1 MATVRGLQN
10 FMQAIG
16 KSGGISASNLYE
28 FEIQPP
34 VNFDKP
40 GAKKTVLSLA
50 EFSKRNVT
58 DSFLNLVGSGN
69 SLNLQ
74 LLCNEIQLPGVTYS
88 AFDVKSVHK
97 GITQKM
103 ATAKVYN
110 ELDVSFFMDGTSLP
124 LRFFRAWQDYIQNG
138 VHGTGSQYYLN
149 DIPYKRAFASNYY
162 EDYACDIILRKL
174 EKFEVHKKEDDT
186 PRTLD
191 LEPTYRTAWSARL
204 VKAYPYTVASI
215 PYSAGPA
222 QLVKVTVG
230 FYYEYSDLK
239 VDKRPLAFQ

>member
-1 MATVRGLQN
+1 MAAARGLQN

-16 KSGGISASNLYE
+16 KSGGISASNLYQFSFQPTAKLKKFFDDNVFDE
-28 FEIQPP
+28 FL
-34 VNFDKP
+34 K
-40 GAKKTVLSLA
+40 L
-50 EFSKRNVT
+50 T
-58 DSFLNLVGSGN
+58 DNGDG
-69 SLNLQ
+69 LNLQ

-124 LRFFRAWQDYIQNG
+124 LRFFRAWQDFTSNG
-138 VHGTGSQYYLN
+138 VGGNPEFFYDDQQ
-149 DIPYKRAFASNYY
+149 YKRAFASNYY
-162 EDYACDIILRKL
+162 EDYACDMFIHKL
-174 EKFEVHKKEDDT
+174 EKFDSNQG
-186 PRTLD
+186 
-191 LEPTYRTAWSARL
+191 EPIKDGEYKNPWNVRL

-230 FYYEYSDLK
+230 FYYEYSHLMT
-239 VDKRPLAFQ
+239 F

>member
-10 FMQAIG
+10 FMQAVG

-28 FEIQPP
+28 FQIQPTS
-34 VNFDKP
+34 K
-40 GAKKTVLSLA
+40 LI
-50 EFSKRNVT
+50 EFFKRNVT
-58 DSFLNLVGSGN
+58 DSFLDMVGSG
-69 SLNLQ
+69 SQLNLQ

-88 AFDVKSVHK
+88 AFDIKSVHK
-97 GITQKM
+97 GITQKH

-110 ELDVSFFMDGTSLP
+110 ELDVSFFMDGTSMP

-138 VHGTGSQYYLN
+138 VHGATSQYYLN

-162 EDYACDIILRKL
+162 EDYACDMILTKL
-174 EKFEVHKKEDDT
+174 EKFETFKEKDDT

-191 LEPTYRTAWSARL
+191 LEPKYRNAWQARL

-215 PYSAGPA
+215 PYSSGAA

>member
-1 MATVRGLQN
+1 MASARGLQN
-10 FMQAIG
+10 FMQAVG
-16 KSGGISASNLYE
+16 KSGGVSASNLYQFSFQPTEKLKKFFEDNVFDE
-28 FEIQPP
+28 FL
-34 VNFDKP
+34 K
-40 GAKKTVLSLA
+40 L
-50 EFSKRNVT
+50 T
-58 DSFLNLVGSGN
+58 DNGDTM
-69 SLNLQ
+69 NLQ

-124 LRFFRAWQDYIQNG
+124 LRFFRAWQDFTSNG
-138 VHGTGSQYYLN
+138 VSGNPEFFYDDQQ
-149 DIPYKRAFASNYY
+149 YKRAFASNYY
-162 EDYACDIILRKL
+162 EDYACDMFIHKL
-174 EKFEVHKKEDDT
+174 EKFDSNQG
-186 PRTLD
+186 
-191 LEPTYRTAWSARL
+191 EPIKDGEYKNPWNVRL

-230 FYYEYSDLK
+230 FYYEYSHLMT
-239 VDKRPLAFQ
+239 FS

>member
-28 FEIQPP
+28 FQIQPTS
-34 VNFDKP
+34 K
-40 GAKKTVLSLA
+40 LI
-50 EFSKRNVT
+50 EFFKRNVT
-58 DSFLNLVGSGN
+58 DSFLDMVGSG
-69 SLNLQ
+69 SQLNLQ

-88 AFDVKSVHK
+88 AFDIKSVHK
-97 GITQKM
+97 GITQKH

-110 ELDVSFFMDGTSLP
+110 ELDVSFFMDGTSMP

-138 VHGTGSQYYLN
+138 VHGATSQYYLN

-162 EDYACDIILRKL
+162 EDYACDMILTKL
-174 EKFEVHKKEDDT
+174 EKFETFKEKDDS

-191 LEPTYRTAWSARL
+191 LEPKYRNAWSARL

>member
-1 MATVRGLQN
+1 MAAARGLQN

-16 KSGGISASNLYE
+16 KSGGISASNLYQFSFQPTAKLKKFFDDNVFDE
-28 FEIQPP
+28 FL
-34 VNFDKP
+34 K
-40 GAKKTVLSLA
+40 L
-50 EFSKRNVT
+50 T
-58 DSFLNLVGSGN
+58 DNGDGM
-69 SLNLQ
+69 NLQ

-124 LRFFRAWQDYIQNG
+124 LRFFRAWQDFTTNG
-138 VHGTGSQYYLN
+138 VGGNPEFFYDDQQ
-149 DIPYKRAFASNYY
+149 YKRAFASNYY
-162 EDYACDIILRKL
+162 EDYACDMFIHKL
-174 EKFEVHKKEDDT
+174 EKFDSNQG
-186 PRTLD
+186 
-191 LEPTYRTAWSARL
+191 EPIKDGEYKNPWNVRL

-230 FYYEYSDLK
+230 FYYEYSHLMTS
-239 VDKRPLAFQ
+239 

>member
-28 FEIQPP
+28 FQIQPTS
-34 VNFDKP
+34 K
-40 GAKKTVLSLA
+40 LI
-50 EFSKRNVT
+50 EFFKRNVT
-58 DSFLNLVGSGN
+58 DSFLDMVGSG
-69 SLNLQ
+69 SQLNLQ

-88 AFDVKSVHK
+88 AFDIKSVHK
-97 GITQKM
+97 GITQKH

-110 ELDVSFFMDGTSLP
+110 ELDVSFFMDGTSMP

-138 VHGTGSQYYLN
+138 VHGATSQYYLN

-162 EDYACDIILRKL
+162 EDYACDMILTKL
-174 EKFEVHKKEDDT
+174 EKFETFKEKDDT

-191 LEPTYRTAWSARL
+191 LEPKYRNAWQARL

-215 PYSAGPA
+215 PYSSGAA

-239 VDKRPLAFQ
+239 VDTRPLAFQ

>member
-1 MATVRGLQN
+1 MASARGLQN
-10 FMQAIG
+10 FMQAVG
-16 KSGGISASNLYE
+16 KSGGISASNLYQFSFQPTAKLKKFFDDNV
-28 FEIQPP
+28 FEDFLQ
-34 VNFDKP
+34 
-40 GAKKTVLSLA
+40 L
-50 EFSKRNVT
+50 T
-58 DSFLNLVGSGN
+58 DNGDTM
-69 SLNLQ
+69 NLQ

-110 ELDVSFFMDGTSLP
+110 ELDVSFFMDGTSMP

-138 VHGTGSQYYLN
+138 VHGATSQYYLN

-162 EDYACDIILRKL
+162 EDYACDMILTKL
-174 EKFEVHKKEDDT
+174 EKFETFKEKDDT
-186 PRTLD
+186 PRTID
-191 LEPTYRTAWSARL
+191 LEPKYRNAWSARL

-215 PYSAGPA
+215 PYSSGAA
-222 QLVKVTVG
+222 QLVKATVG

-239 VDKRPLAFQ
+239 VDTKPIAFQ